1 MPKLRPSILA
11 LLGILAA
18 LTGSA
23 GSGSLLGAPAFAQ
36 QAPPQQEVPDE
47 TLDLGRQIAKLNA
60 YTGLLN
66 TSLRA
71 VSSYARYDSW
81 VDLKTGPTGKERI
94 VYGLYEVSPV
104 LAKRALEAAEAA
116 GRAEPAVAP
125 LDELAREYARAF
137 EAVIPVANEA
147 SRYYERQDYKEDKT
161 ARGREL
167 HARLVAV
174 FEPFLAQR
182 TRLEAEMKAVK
193 TVLNQRQL
201 VAIERREGRAYAW
214 HVRNVLNE
222 AEPLGDIIVQEPGP
236 ALVKPLD
243 EAVAAFARAVRGF
256 DDYLARPD
264 AQKGMGTFESEP
276 RSFLGAVRE
285 YREELAGRSSSQ
297 ARFKLQFLV
306 NHYNRMIQSAN
317 LESRLRR

>member
-1 MPKLRPSILA
+1 VTLKPRPSILA
-11 LLGILAA
+11 LLGVLAA
-18 LTGSA
+18 LAVPTRDGPS
-23 GSGSLLGAPAFAQ
+23 LGAPALAQ
-36 QAPPQQEVPDE
+36 QTPPRPEIPADE
-47 TLDLGRQIAKLNA
+47 GELQRWIAKLNA

-81 VDLKTGPTGKERI
+81 VDLKTGPTGRERI

-104 LAKRALEAAEAA
+104 LAKQALDVA
-116 GRAEPAVAP
+116 GTAGAAEPAITP
-125 LDELAREYARAF
+125 LDGLARDYAHAF

-147 SRYYERQDYKEDKT
+147 SRYYERQDYKDDRM

-167 HARLVAV
+167 HARLVAA

-182 TRLEAEMKAVK
+182 ARLEAEMKAIKAV
-193 TVLNQRQL
+193 VNQRQL
-201 VAIERREGRAYAW
+201 ETIERREGRAYAW

-222 AEPLGDIIVQEPGP
+222 AEPLGDVIVQEPGP
-236 ALVKPLD
+236 ALLKPLD
-243 EAVAAFARAVRGF
+243 ESIAAFARAVRGF
-256 DDYLARPD
+256 DDYLAAPG
-264 AQKGMGTFESEP
+264 AQKGIGTFESEP

-285 YREELAGRSSSQ
+285 YREELAGRRSN
-297 ARFKLQFLV
+297 AAFKQQFLV
-306 NHYNRMIQSAN
+306 DHYNRMIRSAN